1 MKKLT
6 QSALL
11 FGISLIISHATS
23 SAQIKP
29 EDVSIRKIWS
39 NEYHNAFTSLI
50 WFKGNFYCSFR
61 QGSDHA
67 GGVDGVVRIIKSK
80 DGINWTSV
88 AVLEKKG
95 YDLRDPKLSVT
106 PDGRILVN
114 IGGSVYKD
122 RKLMSCLSHVSF
134 SNSSG
139 KKFSDPQPINISA
152 NARTN
157 FDWLWRV
164 SWYNKT
170 GYGVAYSAGEKK
182 EEQEWSVCLL
192 KTTDGINYDLVTR
205 LSLDGRP
212 NETTVRVMPDGEMM
226 MMVRRESGAGFW
238 GRSKPPYKE
247 WSWTDTGIRF
257 GGPDFTALNDELF
270 IAGTRVY
277 EKPAITGLFLVN
289 REGQFRNLLRLPSGG
304 DNSYPGFVV
313 GKKKIFV
320 SYYSSHEGNSSIYLA
335 EIPLSLIEGL

>member
-1 MKKLT
+1 MKKIT

-11 FGISLIISHATS
+11 LGISLIISHTTS
-23 SAQIKP
+23 NAQIKS

-50 WFKGNFYCSFR
+50 WFKGSFYCSFR

-88 AVLEKKG
+88 AMLEKKG

-106 PDGRILVN
+106 PDGKILVN
-114 IGGSVYKD
+114 MGGSVYKD
-122 RKLMSCLSHVSF
+122 RKLMSCLSHVFF

-139 KKFSDPQPINISA
+139 KKFSDPQPISISA
-152 NARTN
+152 TAKTN
-157 FDWLWRV
+157 RDWLWR
-164 SWYNKT
+164 
-170 GYGVAYSAGEKK
+170 
-182 EEQEWSVCLL
+182 L
-192 KTTDGINYDLVTR
+192 
-205 LSLDGRP
+205 LDGVFLLMIRW
-212 NETTVRVMPDGEMM
+212 D
-226 MMVRRESGAGFW
+226 SGTGFW
-238 GRSKPPYKE
+238 GRSKPPYKK
-247 WSWTDTGIRF
+247 WSWIDTGIRF

-289 REGQFRNLLRLPSGG
+289 RAGQFRNLLRLPSGG